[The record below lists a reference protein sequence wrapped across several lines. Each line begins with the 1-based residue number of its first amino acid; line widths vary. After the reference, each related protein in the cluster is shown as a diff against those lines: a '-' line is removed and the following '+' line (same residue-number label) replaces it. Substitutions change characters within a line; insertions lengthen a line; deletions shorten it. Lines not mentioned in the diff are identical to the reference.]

1 MTPTTKAVIL
11 AAGLGTRMRKA
22 DEAAALDP
30 NQAAVANTGVKALI
44 PIDRPFLDYVLHVL
58 AEAGIADV
66 CLVIGPKHDELRQY
80 YGRKIKPTRL
90 KIHFATQPEPKG
102 TADAVRAAESFAAND
117 PFLMLNSDNYYP
129 LAAIRALRQLGGAGV
144 VAFDRKSLIAG
155 GNIPAER
162 VEKFSIVRPD
172 PQGNLQKIIEK
183 PDAATLA
190 GLGDNLL
197 VSMNCWSFSTA
208 IFKACA
214 AIGPS
219 PRGEYE
225 IPDAVQYATDT
236 LGERFKVIV
245 SHDSVL
251 DLSSRTDIAS
261 VTKTLAGSP
270 VNL

>member
-22 DEAAALDP
+22 DEGAVLDDR
-30 NQAAVANTGVKALI
+30 QAAVANSGVKALI

-58 AEAGIADV
+58 AEAQVKDV

-80 YGRKIKPTRL
+80 YGQKIKPSRL
-90 KIHFATQPEPKG
+90 KIHFAVQPEPRG
-102 TADAVRAAESFAAND
+102 TADAVRAAESFAGD
-117 PFLMLNSDNYYP
+117 DSFLMLNSDNYYP
-129 LAAIRALRQLGGAGV
+129 LSAIRDLRQVGGAGV
-144 VAFDRKSLIAG
+144 VAFDRKALIAG

-162 VEKFSIVRPD
+162 VEKFAIVRPD
-172 PQGNLQKIIEK
+172 AQGNLQKVLEK

-190 GLGDNLL
+190 SLGENLL
-197 VSMNCWSFSTA
+197 VGMNCWSFSAA
-208 IFKACA
+208 IFRACA
-214 AIGPS
+214 AIRPS

-225 IPDAVQYATDT
+225 ITDAVQYATDN

-245 SHDSVL
+245 SREAVL

-261 VTKTLAGSP
+261 VTKLLAGSP
-270 VNL
+270 VKL

>member
-22 DEAAALDP
+22 DQSAALDAR
-30 NQAAVANTGVKALI
+30 QAAIANTGVKALI

-80 YGRKIKPTRL
+80 YGQTLQPKRI
-90 KIHFATQPEPKG
+90 KIHFATQPEPRG
-102 TADAVRAAESFAAND
+102 TADAVRAAEAFAGND

-129 LAAIRALRQLGGAGV
+129 LPAIRDLRQVGGAGV
-144 VAFDRKSLIAG
+144 VAFDRNALIAG

-172 PQGNLQKIIEK
+172 AQGNLQRIIEK

-190 GLGDNLL
+190 ALGDNLL
-197 VSMNCWSFSTA
+197 VSMNCWSFSPA

-245 SHDSVL
+245 SRDAVL
-251 DLSSRTDIAS
+251 DLSSRADIAS
-261 VTKTLAGSP
+261 VAKTLAGSP